1 MEIKLTNITYEEFK
15 KINIT
20 IKNEGIIGITGEGNT
35 TLLKII
41 TGMLDN
47 KGSITY
53 DKEKITKQNKIEVS
67 KKISYI

>member
-53 DKEKITKQNKIEVS
+53 DKEK
-67 KKISYI
+67 